1 MVNYGMYKAAFPVL
15 KLSFGKKGGHMN
27 TSFTRAAVVT
37 LILLSVAIFVMGAA
51 SGEESAEEDSDQNHY
66 LNQQIA
72 FYTVKRGD
80 TLYGIAE
87 KTGTST
93 EAISRANRLSGT
105 VIHPEQVLYIPG
117 NEPDFEI
124 ALSRGYT
131 REDVLMLARA
141 IHAEAR
147 GESFIGQVAV
157 GAVIINRI
165 KSGEFPATV
174 REVVMQKRTGTYQF
188 TPVQDGSINLNP
200 DETSIYAAIQAISGH
215 DPTDGALYFYNPET
229 ATDRWIRSLPVVA
242 RIGNHVFANKK

>member
-1 MVNYGMYKAAFPVL
+1 MSTRF
-15 KLSFGKKGGHMN
+15 S
-27 TSFTRAAVVT
+27 RAAVVT
-37 LILLSVAIFVMGAA
+37 MILLSVIICVMGAA
-51 SGEESAEEDSDQNHY
+51 SGKEKAEEESDYHNK
-66 LNQQIA
+66 QIA
-72 FYTVKRGD
+72 FYTVQKGD
-80 TLYGIAE
+80 TLYGIAA
-87 KTGTST
+87 KTGTSA
-93 EAISRANRLSGT
+93 EAISRANRLSGS
-105 VIHPEQVLYIPG
+105 VIYPEQVLYIPG
-117 NEPDFEI
+117 REPDFEI
-124 ALSRGYT
+124 ALSRGFT